1 MPWSIQRL
9 KDLLPNRPF
18 GKTSKDNRVARLV
31 DLDYVINSS
40 NDIFSNIEAAIDA
53 VSVISDGV
61 TIIGDGT
68 LANPLQATGVESVTG
83 LNTNNTDPRNPIIQ
97 ISVDGTTITG
107 AGTPASP
114 LVAIPSGGETS
125 TYSNVVFVD
134 LINGNNTIG
143 LINRFDRPFLTIPAA
158 VTAAAALSGIST
170 VNRALVYIRRGQYNG
185 PTLTLTNNVDFYC
198 EAGVVFT
205 GAVAIRDNGVAV
217 NSNIYGNLKIDNL
230 SSGTSAPPLILTGAS
245 TVTFEFDSIIS
256 SAAAME
262 FIPSSTSNR
271 YTIRGNYIYSNT
283 FGQGYGL
290 TVRGTSNV
298 IIDIT
303 NSIEAIHSVIRTR
316 NFTGNLTVN
325 CPNIR
330 LVAGNIYGGN
340 FKDVLYISDSA
351 STGNITIN
359 GDLINADPVFYGGVG
374 TALKYRDGVPNNK
387 VTINGN
393 INGGV
398 TKGTD
403 AQIGANAELQITGNI
418 SSSSLHAVWAYGSG
432 RFLFK
437 NCVIRTTNVSH
448 TAAAIAVNGTA
459 EIFFKDCYMLNLA
472 TDQALIEINSTT
484 ARLILDGCQGRAA
497 GTTAGTF
504 SITTTVGGGLLYV
517 NNSRFNKI
525 INASLTDQY
534 VPSGLIIDPN
544 TQVPNIF

>member
-18 GKTSKDNRVARLV
+18 GKTAKDNRVARLV

-40 NDIFSNIEAAIDA
+40 NDVFSNIEAAINAIPGSPVPYSNACFVDA
-53 VSVISDGV
+53 ANGN
-61 TIIGDGT
+61 DGT
-68 LANPLQATGVESVTG
+68 GT
-83 LNTNNTDPRNPIIQ
+83 RNI
-97 ISVDGTTITG
+97 
-107 AGTPASP
+107 
-114 LVAIPSGGETS
+114 
-125 TYSNVVFVD
+125 
-134 LINGNNTIG
+134 
-143 LINRFDRPFLTIPAA
+143 FDKPYLT
-158 VTAAAALSGIST
+158 VSAALGGAITLPGLSIN
-170 VNRALVYIRRGQYNG
+170 NRGLVYVRRGQYNN
-185 PTLTLTNNVDFYC
+185 PVINLQNNVDIYC
-198 EAGVVFT
+198 EPGVVFT
-205 GAVAIRDNGVAV
+205 GQVIIRDNGLAI
-217 NSNIYGNLKIDNL
+217 NSNVYGSLKINNL
-230 SSGTSAPPLILTGAS
+230 SSGTSTIPLVLTGGS

-256 SAAAME
+256 SAAAFE
-262 FIPSSTSNR
+262 TNCASASNR
-271 YTIRGNYIYSNT
+271 IIISGNYIYSNT
-283 FGQGYGL
+283 FGQGFGC
-290 TVRGTSNV
+290 TVRGASNV
-298 IIDIT
+298 ILNLK

-316 NFTGNLTVN
+316 FFTGNLTVN

-340 FKDVLYISDSA
+340 LKDVLYISDSS

-359 GDLINADPVFYGGVG
+359 GNLINADPVFYGGVG

-387 VTINGN
+387 VIINGN

-403 AQIGANAELQITGNI
+403 AQIGANSELQIIGNI
-418 SSSSLHAVWAYGSG
+418 SSSNLHAVWAYGSG

-448 TAAAIAVNGTA
+448 TAAAIAINGTA
-459 EIFFKDCYMLNLA
+459 EVFFKDCYMLSLA

-484 ARLILDGCQGRAA
+484 AKLILDGCQGKAA
-497 GTTAGTF
+497 GTTAGTL
-504 SITTTVGGGLLYV
+504 SVTTTVGGGLLYV